1 MPIAP
6 LKFWPQLKRLSVPS
20 PSFVIYPFFCTIPI
34 RCSVDANHIESILFS
49 ASYVTTKHA
58 RNYEII
64 DWSCMACLTA
74 LVATY
79 KDTTTDA
86 ITAAFI
92 SAPPSSTIVIIWF
105 RRGNFHPLGGIF
117 YVPLLFLRRVI
128 AEYEC
133 ITPYA
138 KCMPSSNLANPVN
151 VHKLLLDIVLFFSS
165 VYRSSLLTGT
175 SANERAEK

>member
-1 MPIAP
+1 
-6 LKFWPQLKRLSVPS
+6 
-20 PSFVIYPFFCTIPI
+20 
-34 RCSVDANHIESILFS
+34 
-49 ASYVTTKHA
+49 
-58 RNYEII
+58 
-64 DWSCMACLTA
+64 MACLTA

-151 VHKLLLDIVLFFSS
+151 VHKLLLDIVLFFFFCIPFEL
-165 VYRSSLLTGT
+165 VNRNL
-175 SANERAEK
+175 NEREGGKIKREALVLLKMVPCVLLLAIVLYEVKLPSRDGEAWLWDRVATHCC